1 MKKYLKYLGFGFLT
15 LLFYYS
21 INLSMVFVTDLFY
34 SSEFDKIYGTFG
46 EPRNPLYI
54 IRIFIIIC
62 FLYIIILLVSFLF
75 GRLFEF
81 SNEKMLLAF
90 VLFIIPNITIQM
102 LVYYFNSV
110 ELMCMLNWF
119 MKSFSD
125 VFFFET
131 QKAYDVSYSYF
142 WNSLLTYFP
151 FIFAFF
157 GGLAKR
163 KKRKTNGE
171 LLSD

>member
-1 MKKYLKYLGFGFLT
+1 
-15 LLFYYS
+15 
-21 INLSMVFVTDLFY
+21 MVFVTNSFY
-34 SSEFDKIYGTFG
+34 TLEYDKIYGTFG

-90 VLFIIPNITIQM
+90 LLFIMPNMAIQL
-102 LVYYFNSV
+102 LVYDLSSIQ
-110 ELMCMLNWF
+110 LMCLLNWF
-119 MKSFSD
+119 MKPFSD

-131 QKAYDVSYSYF
+131 QKAYDLEFSYF
-142 WNSLLTYFP
+142 WNSILTYFP
-151 FIFAFF
+151 FIFTFL
-157 GGLAKR
+157 GGLTKR
-163 KKRKTNGE
+163 QKRQKRTGYG
-171 LLSD
+171 SVS